1 MFEGL
6 TVALVTPFT
15 KGEVDEARL
24 ERLVERQLDAET
36 DAVSPCGTTGEAPTL
51 LDAEHATVVR
61 RVVRAARGRMAVLAG
76 TGSNDT
82 RHAVALTRA
91 AADAGASGA
100 LVVTPY
106 YNRPGQEGLLEHFR
120 MVAGATDLPI
130 VLYNVPSRTGCA
142 LEPETVARLAEI
154 RNIVAIKEASGSA
167 DAVSRITALCGIT
180 VLSGDDVTTLPFL
193 AVGAKGVVSVAA
205 NVVPREMKTLLRAF
219 ERGDMKAALEIHRRL
234 LPLFRALFLETN
246 PIPVKAALE
255 AMGLIDSELRL
266 PLTPLAEP
274 ARRKLAEVLL
284 GLHLI

>member
-180 VLSGDDVTTLPFL
+180 VLSGDDVPTLPFL